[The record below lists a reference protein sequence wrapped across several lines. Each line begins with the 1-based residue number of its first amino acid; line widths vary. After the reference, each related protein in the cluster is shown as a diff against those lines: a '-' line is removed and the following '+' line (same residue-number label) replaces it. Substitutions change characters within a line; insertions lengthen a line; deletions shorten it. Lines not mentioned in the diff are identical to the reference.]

1 MSRLLFLSQGPSR
14 LISES
19 DDYTQH
25 CFSKYDASAEALV
38 LTENELMIRNS
49 GGGTQ
54 QFVLIS
60 LSDNFDAG

>member
-1 MSRLLFLSQGPSR
+1 MSRLLFLSQGPSK

-19 DDYTQH
+19 DDYIQH
-25 CFSKYDASAEALV
+25 CFSKYDPSAEALV
-38 LTENELMIRNS
+38 SIENELMIRNS

-60 LSDNFDAG
+60 PSDNSDAG